1 MVFRCYWCGSSNPL
15 IWIILILM
23 TALSA
28 FRDLII
34 FGAHRTWLPVWT
46 TGWNLDSMHASGGA
60 FTLLMALLVVI
71 IAQPKYRTRMLM
83 FRIKPVSL
91 NLTLHICI
99 YWVGFYWLR
108 NIFYHI
114 ILRKAEFI
122 EWEYLLPFGG
132 LL

>member
-1 MVFRCYWCGSSNPL
+1 
-15 IWIILILM
+15 M

-34 FGAHRTWLPVWT
+34 FGAHRTWIPL
-46 TGWNLDSMHASGGA
+46 WNGKFNTDPMHSSGGL
-60 FTLLMALLVVI
+60 FTLVKFLLLFLVSLG
-71 IAQPKYRTRMLM
+71 MLEMPMM
-83 FRIKPVSL
+83 FDIENVSL
-91 NLTLHICI
+91 NLTSHICI
-99 YWVGFYWLR
+99 YWIGFYWLR

-132 LL
+132 LI